1 MSQRAV
7 KIHPTAIVEPGAQ
20 LGLGV
25 EIGPYSIVG
34 PNVILGDD
42 VSLISHAVISNHTTI
57 GARSKVWPFATL
69 GALPQDLKFKGEKAV
84 LICGEDNMFREYCNV
99 SIGTEGGGSKTV
111 IGSKNLFMNFTHV
124 AHDCIIG
131 NNCIFA
137 NGVALAG
144 HIEIADRAL
153 IGGLAAVHQFVRIG
167 SYSMIAAGSMVAQD
181 VPPFVMV
188 AGDRARPTGINKV
201 GIQRAGYSEQALSNI
216 KKAYKILY
224 LSSSPF
230 EEAKQ
235 ALGDLAVSATEIQ
248 ILVDFLNRSERGICR

>member
-1 MSQRAV
+1 MNHRAV
-7 KIHPTAIVEPGAQ
+7 KIHPTAIVEPGAE

-34 PNVILGDD
+34 SNVVLGDD
-42 VSLISHAVISNHTTI
+42 VYLSSHVVISNHTTI

-69 GALPQDLKFKGEKAV
+69 GALPQDLKYKGEKTV

-99 SIGTEGGGSKTV
+99 SIGTEGGGAKTV

-131 NNCIFA
+131 NSCIFA

-167 SYSMIAAGSMVAQD
+167 SYAMIAAGSMVAQD

-188 AGDRARPTGINKV
+188 AGDRARPTGINKI
-201 GIQRAGYSEQALSNI
+201 GIQRGGYDALALANI

-224 LSSSPF
+224 LSSSPLD
-230 EEAKQ
+230 EAKQ
-235 ALGDLAVSATEIQ
+235 TLSSLAPTATEIQ
-248 ILVDFLNRSERGICR
+248 LLVDFLNRSERGICR